1 MNAANIMRV
10 AAALAAMM
18 TLQACAAALP
28 VAAVALMGRERIMR
42 DDDDAK
48 VNPVDAAAV
57 MARAAGVRRPPELI
71 TLGGRQVAP
80 TPTIRSAAVAPV
92 AMSAQPPEAA
102 ATAIGGPFVPTAT
115 ASWQVVSD
123 YLTSALGSARGAP
136 GIGGVS
142 CGDKPRAL
150 VVDIDEGIVRDDR
163 WEAAI
168 DSRIVAAP
176 GAREAIEAARAAG
189 LAVIYSSDRA
199 AESAVYTEVALD
211 FAGLGPARVGET
223 LWLRGEEQTAAQRRA
238 AIAERFCIVAMV
250 GDGPGDFGTDESWPD
265 EAAALL
271 GTGWFVLPN
280 PIQVEPDDTVTATAA
295 PPAQETEE

>member
-1 MNAANIMRV
+1 MNAANILRV

-28 VAAVALMGRERIMR
+28 VAALAVLGRDQLRG
-42 DDDDAK
+42 DDTPQG
-48 VNPVDAAAV
+48 PVDAAAV
-57 MARAAGVRRPPELI
+57 MARAAGVQRRPELI
-71 TLGGRQVAP
+71 TRGGRQVAP

-92 AMSAQPPEAA
+92 AMSAPPPEAA
-102 ATAIGGPFVPTAT
+102 ATAIGGPLVPTAT

-136 GIGGVS
+136 GVGGVT

-223 LWLRGEEQTAAQRRA
+223 LWLRGEGQTAAQRRA
-238 AIAERFCIVAMV
+238 AIAERFCIVALV
-250 GDGPGDFGTDESWPD
+250 GDGPGDFGADESWPD

-271 GTGWFVLPN
+271 GAGWFVLPN
-280 PIQVEPDDTVTATAA
+280 PIQVEPDDTVTVRTA
-295 PPAQETEE
+295 PTPIPEE